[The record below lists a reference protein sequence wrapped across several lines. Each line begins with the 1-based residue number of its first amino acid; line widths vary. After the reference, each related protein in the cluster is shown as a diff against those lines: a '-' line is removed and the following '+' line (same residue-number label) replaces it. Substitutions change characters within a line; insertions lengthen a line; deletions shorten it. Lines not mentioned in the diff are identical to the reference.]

1 MNLIPIL
8 KTFLKRSGRFIVR
21 NSPTILTALSAGG
34 TVTAVIFAVKDTPK
48 AERLIQKR
56 KEELNV
62 DRLPPVEVFK
72 ACWPVYIP
80 TAGMTLA
87 SIACGIGA
95 NSIHLKRQAALV
107 GLYTTTEHTLREY
120 REHVV
125 EAIGEDAEKEIHQ
138 KALMAKDH
146 AEKGLPATEQAVIPG
161 DELCQ
166 DTYSGQYFRAD
177 KNIIKSWESD
187 IKATIAADFYI
198 SCQEAYDVM
207 GMEFPLFAED
217 LGWDLDDLK
226 DFRLDVERC
235 DGEDGRVLNRVTF
248 RVPPHKNYSRM
259 Y

>member
-21 NSPTILTALSAGG
+21 KSPTILTALSAGG

-125 EAIGEDAEKEIHQ
+125 EAIGKEAEEDIHAKAVEKAANKQYEEKE
-138 KALMAKDH
+138 
-146 AEKGLPATEQAVIPG
+146 TRVISTG
-161 DELCQ
+161 DELFFDDYAKRFFRSDIHQVRNWILNIRENMLTGPQMYISANEAYEMLDQECPEYAIDKGWTIDDQ
-166 DTYSGQYFRAD
+166 FNVGTKEARLDSGERYT
-177 KNIIKSWESD
+177 IIWFTTPPHDNYYKSW
-187 IKATIAADFYI
+187 
-198 SCQEAYDVM
+198 
-207 GMEFPLFAED
+207 
-217 LGWDLDDLK
+217 
-226 DFRLDVERC
+226 
-235 DGEDGRVLNRVTF
+235 
-248 RVPPHKNYSRM
+248 
-259 Y
+259 